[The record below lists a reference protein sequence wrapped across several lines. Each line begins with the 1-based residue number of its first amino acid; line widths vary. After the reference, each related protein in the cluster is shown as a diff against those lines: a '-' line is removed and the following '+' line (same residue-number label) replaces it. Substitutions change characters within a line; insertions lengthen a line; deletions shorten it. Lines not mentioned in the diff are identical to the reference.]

1 MSGTANTLR
10 NGQKTD
16 RQNYNRPQSV
26 TESKQTTQ
34 NRKNNAVQQ
43 EEVIHEPWEWYDKCF
58 VRERNK
64 GIQNIG
70 F

>member
-1 MSGTANTLR
+1 LFVLGTANTLR
-10 NGQKTD
+10 NGQRTE
-16 RQNYNRPQSV
+16 RQTYNRPQQL
-26 TESKQTTQ
+26 TESQQQTN

-43 EEVIHEPWEWYDKCF
+43 EEAIHEPWEWYDKCF

-64 GIQNIG
+64 GMCS